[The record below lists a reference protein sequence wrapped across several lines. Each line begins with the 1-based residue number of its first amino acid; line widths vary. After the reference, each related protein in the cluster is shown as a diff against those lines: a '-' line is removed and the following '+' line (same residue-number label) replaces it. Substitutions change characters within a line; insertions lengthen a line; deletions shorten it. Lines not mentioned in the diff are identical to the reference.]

1 LLEIL
6 TIVFWIIF
14 IIFFIVPVF
23 RRQFLEARRIR
34 GIRFIE
40 RIRNSRVVTLIHR
53 QEALGFLGIPFYRYI
68 DIEDSERILRAVRFT
83 PDDMPID
90 FIIHTPGGLVLAS
103 EQIAHALKRH
113 KAKVTVFVPHYAM
126 SGGTLLALA
135 ADEIVMGDDAVLGS
149 VDPQIGMQYP
159 ASSIL
164 WLTQVK
170 DRDKL
175 EDSTLIYADV
185 ARKAVT
191 QIRGLIY
198 EILRDRL
205 GDEKAMELSQILTE
219 GRWTHDFPLTVEK
232 LSALGIPVKVELP
245 KEIYALMELYPQPVP
260 RRPAVEFV
268 PVPYERRERG
278 TKPGA

>member
-1 LLEIL
+1 MPEIL

-14 IIFFIVPVF
+14 ILFFIVPVF
-23 RRQFLEARRIR
+23 RRQMLGARRIK

-40 RIRNSRVVTLIHR
+40 RMRNSRVITLIHR

-103 EQIAHALKRH
+103 EQIAHALRRH

-135 ADEIVMGDDAVLGS
+135 ADEIVMGDNAVLGS

-175 EDSTLIYADV
+175 EDSTLIFADM
-185 ARKAVT
+185 ARKAVS
-191 QIRGLIY
+191 QIQGLIY
-198 EILRDRL
+198 EILKDRL
-205 GDEKAMELSQILTE
+205 GEEKAKELSQILTE
-219 GRWTHDFPLTVEK
+219 GRWTHDYPLTVEK
-232 LSALGIPVKVELP
+232 LAVLGIPVKVELP

-260 RRPAVEFV
+260 RRPSVEFV

-278 TKPGA
+278 SKPS

>member
-1 LLEIL
+1 MPEIL

-14 IIFFIVPVF
+14 ILFFIVPVF
-23 RRQFLEARRIR
+23 RRQMLEARRIR

-40 RIRNSRVVTLIHR
+40 RMRNSRVVTLIHR

-90 FIIHTPGGLVLAS
+90 FIMHTPGGLVLAS
-103 EQIAHALKRH
+103 EQIAHALRRH

-135 ADEIVMGDDAVLGS
+135 ADEIVMGDNAVLGS

-159 ASSIL
+159 ASSVL
-164 WLTQVK
+164 WLTHVK

-175 EDSTLIYADV
+175 EDSTLIWADV
-185 ARKAVT
+185 ARKAVS
-191 QIRGLIY
+191 QIQGLIY
-198 EILRDRL
+198 EILKDRL
-205 GDEKAMELSQILTE
+205 GEQKAKELSEILTE
-219 GRWTHDFPLTVEK
+219 GRWTHDYPLTVEK
-232 LSALGIPVKVELP
+232 LTALGIPVRVELP
-245 KEIYALMELYPQPVP
+245 NEIYALMELYPQPVP
-260 RRPAVEFV
+260 RRPSVEFV

-278 TKPGA
+278 TKPS

>member
-1 LLEIL
+1 M
-6 TIVFWIIF
+6 
-14 IIFFIVPVF
+14 
-23 RRQFLEARRIR
+23 LEARRIR

-40 RIRNSRVVTLIHR
+40 RMRNSRAITLIHR

-90 FIIHTPGGLVLAS
+90 FIIHTPGGLVLPS
-103 EQIAHALKRH
+103 EQIAHALRRH

-175 EDSTLIYADV
+175 EDSTLIFADV
-185 ARKAVT
+185 ARKAVS
-191 QIRGLIY
+191 QISSLIY

-205 GDEKAMELSQILTE
+205 GEEKARELSEILTE
-219 GRWTHDFPLTVEK
+219 GRWTHDYPLTVER
-232 LSALGIPVKVELP
+232 LAALGVPVKVELP
-245 KEIYALMELYPQPVP
+245 NEIYALMELYPQPVP
-260 RRPAVEFV
+260 RRPSVEFV